1 MGAVTVYA
9 WRGPLV
15 GQRVDIEEADVEAAT
30 ADDGWAQKLE
40 PGTVLKT
47 DPSAT
52 LDPKW
57 KIPGVESPTAEVEV
71 VEAKPGK
78 GDENGDDDDGEDESR
93 PSPTS
98 TRGRPRK
105 PR

>member
-1 MGAVTVYA
+1 MGTVTVHA
-9 WRGPLV
+9 WRGPLA
-15 GQRVDIEEADVEAAT
+15 GRRVEIDEADLDAAT

-40 PGTVLKT
+40 PGTVLKN
-47 DPSAT
+47 DPSAA

-57 KIPGVESPTAEVEV
+57 KIPGIESPAAEVETT
-71 VEAKPGK
+71 KPARGGK
-78 GDENGDDDDGEDESR
+78 ADDEDGEGEDGE
-93 PSPTS
+93 TTTT